1 MLYLSFLILKPFMIA
16 IVSSFLITFLF
27 YPVYKKILDKIKSE
41 NLSALIISILIVL
54 IITIPTIFLINS
66 VSREVTELYKDLTLK
81 LTQEKDLISLECLSD
96 SSTCKAIKAINE
108 NPKIR
113 FYVSGAITNLA
124 SGITRESSNFL
135 FSIPKK
141 VIDVLIIFVLVFFL
155 LKGGKGMWDKLR
167 ELVPLKESHKDRLLK
182 RFSDT
187 IDGVV
192 YGYFIIA
199 ILEGVV
205 GWLAFAL
212 IGSKMALMLG
222 IIIGIL
228 GLIPTVGA
236 PLIWVPA
243 SLIFF
248 FGGSPIKAA
257 ILVAGGLIMA
267 FLGVWGRARIIGN
280 KTDVHPVIVALG
292 ILGGTLTFGLIGFII
307 GPLILSLLITSV
319 EIYKEEKDSFLI

>member
-16 IVSSFLITFLF
+16 IIGSFLITFLF
-27 YPVYKKILDKIKSE
+27 YRVYKRTLNRIKSE
-41 NLSALIISILIVL
+41 NLSALIISTLIVI
-54 IITIPTIFLINS
+54 IITVPTIFLINS
-66 VSREVTELYKDLTLK
+66 VSREVTDLYQDLTLK
-81 LTQEKDLISLECLSD
+81 LTQEEHLISLECLSE
-96 SSTCKAIKAINE
+96 SPTCKAIEAINE
-108 NPKIR
+108 NPKVR

-124 SGITRESSNFL
+124 SSITRDNSNFL

-141 VIDVLIIFVLVFFL
+141 IIDVLIIFVLVFFL
-155 LKGGKGMWDKLR
+155 LKGGERMWGKLK

-187 IDGVV
+187 INGVV

-199 ILEGVV
+199 LLEGVI

-236 PLIWVPA
+236 PIIWVPA

-248 FGGSPIKAA
+248 FGGSPIKAS
-257 ILVAGGLIMA
+257 ILVAGGLLMA
-267 FLGVWGRARIIGN
+267 FLGVWGRAKIIGN

-307 GPLILSLLITSV
+307 GPLILSLLITSI